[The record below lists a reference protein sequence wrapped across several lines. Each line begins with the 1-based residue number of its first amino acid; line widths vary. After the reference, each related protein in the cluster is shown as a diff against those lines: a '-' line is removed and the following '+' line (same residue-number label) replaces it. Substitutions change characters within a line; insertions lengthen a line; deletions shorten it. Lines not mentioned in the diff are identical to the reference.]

1 MAEFDAESFLK
12 SLSQRSGVY
21 QMYDDQGQL
30 LYVGKA
36 KNLRNRVTSY
46 FRASGLTTKTM
57 AMVAKIQDIQVTIT
71 ETETDALLLE
81 HNLIKKYR
89 PPYNILLRDDKSY
102 PYLYL
107 SADKYPRLALH
118 RGSKRKKGQYFGPYP
133 GAGAVRESLNFLQKV
148 FQVRQCE
155 DSYFRN
161 RSRPCLQPQ
170 IGRCTAPCVELV
182 SEAEYDTQVR
192 DTVLMSE
199 GRFQLVH
206 GGRGRSYGSSLAGA
220 GFRAGRGIA

>member
-1 MAEFDAESFLK
+1 IMRWLLLIRSGARRERFSCSPRRLLKRWSWSLGLGWSRSHVVMAEFDAESFLK

-21 QMYDDQGQL
+21 QMYDEQGQL

-36 KNLRNRVTSY
+36 RNLRNRVTSY

-81 HNLIKKYR
+81 HNLIKKHH

-148 FQVRQCE
+148 FQV
-155 DSYFRN
+155 
-161 RSRPCLQPQ
+161 
-170 IGRCTAPCVELV
+170 
-182 SEAEYDTQVR
+182 
-192 DTVLMSE
+192 
-199 GRFQLVH
+199 
-206 GGRGRSYGSSLAGA
+206 
-220 GFRAGRGIA
+220 